1 MIVNNIDVSMSKWSK
16 YIYFVFL
23 KMYNKMKMKLPCHYL
38 NNLLF
43 VLVNTRVLHISI
55 EWVGVFR
62 NQEVSVKRL
71 VVNVFK
77 SI

>member
-23 KMYNKMKMKLPCHYL
+23 KMYNKMKMKLPYHYL

-43 VLVNTRVLHISI
+43 IFVSTRVLHI
-55 EWVGVFR
+55 F
-62 NQEVSVKRL
+62 L
-71 VVNVFK
+71 
-77 SI
+77 